1 MASPRARQASAADC
15 SRAFPRR
22 RMESMSKARRLRKL
36 LTEDTPVIS
45 PGVHDCYSAMLVDA
59 MGFKT
64 MAVSGSALS
73 NSRIGQPDIGL
84 LSLAY
89 WVEFHFR
96 KQPKIEIYSRT
107 AWPSSDSGA

>member
-1 MASPRARQASAADC
+1 
-15 SRAFPRR
+15 
-22 RMESMSKARRLRKL
+22 MSKARRLRKL

-64 MAVSGSALS
+64 RAMSGSALS

-84 LSLAY
+84 LSLRENVDACCPPGLFGRISY
-89 WVEFHFR
+89 
-96 KQPKIEIYSRT
+96 
-107 AWPSSDSGA
+107 